1 MLDIYLTMKTI
12 KKKINKILL
21 DQVMKA
27 LGDPVRLSA
36 VKQLLEC
43 EDEKPCGTFEHNLT
57 KATFSHHIKIL
68 EDAGVIKSRHD
79 GTRKFMSINQD
90 LEKDYPGLLK
100 LISRSCPK

>member
-1 MLDIYLTMKTI
+1 
-12 KKKINKILL
+12 
-21 DQVMKA
+21 MKA

-36 VKQLLEC
+36 VRQLLEC

-79 GTRKFMSINQD
+79 GTRKFMSINQEIED
-90 LEKDYPGLLK
+90 SYPGLLEM
-100 LISRSCPK
+100 ISSSN